1 MVGNAS
7 SRRMPSMSALT
18 APRLPVP
25 RSAGLARWRI
35 GAWVTAPLA
44 AWAIVGAGADPA
56 AAAGAAEK
64 TATAAPLVRIEARG
78 AEGRR
83 IMEGTVIVEAADGGL
98 LLELADERYEIL
110 QPDAIVARTDM
121 PPPAATESADELGR
135 RILAELP
142 AGFALHVTR
151 HYIVCYDTG
160 RDYAKWCA
168 TLFERLHEAFG
179 NFWSKKGLDVHDPAR
194 PLVVV
199 IFANRA
205 DYQAHAARDLGPAA
219 DRVVG
224 YYNLM
229 SNRVTTCDLTG
240 LAAQRRPGTPAGAGL
255 EVLAS
260 PAGSDL
266 VSTLIHEAT
275 HQMAFNCGMH
285 RRLAPVPLWVSEG
298 IATYFET
305 PDLKN
310 TAGWRGIGMVNRPRL
325 ERFLQVHR
333 RGDLEKIVSS
343 DDPFRGAEG
352 AVDAY
357 AAAWALVRHLLETR
371 RTDFIGYLDVLAEKQ
386 PLAADSPRQRLAE
399 FEAAFGAPPAAFEE
413 AIVKALARLDTKRP

>member
-1 MVGNAS
+1 MVGIIS
-7 SRRMPSMSALT
+7 SHRVPSMSAL
-18 APRLPVP
+18 PVP
-25 RSAGLARWRI
+25 PPGEAAVARRRRSGSRSPARL
-35 GAWVTAPLA
+35 VTAVIFLA
-44 AWAIVGAGADPA
+44 LVRPA
-56 AAAGAAEK
+56 SS
-64 TATAAPLVRIEARG
+64 AAPEGERATVDAPHVRVDLRGTGASRSLV
-78 AEGRR
+78 
-83 IMEGTVIVEAADGGL
+83 GTVIVEAVDGGL
-98 LLELADERYEIL
+98 LLELPDERYEIL
-110 QPDAIVARTDM
+110 QPDAIAARADV
-121 PPPAATESADELGR
+121 PPPAADESADDLGR

-151 HYIVCYDTG
+151 HYVVCFDTS
-160 RDYAKWCA
+160 RDYAKWCGA
-168 TLFERLHEAFG
+168 LFERLHEAFG
-179 NFWSKKGLDVHDPAR
+179 NFWSKAGLDVHDPAR

-205 DYQAHAARDLGPAA
+205 DYEAHAARDLGPAA
-219 DRVVG
+219 ARVVG

-229 SNRVTTCDLTG
+229 SNRVTTYDLTG
-240 LAAQRRPGTPAGAGL
+240 LAAQQRPGTRVGAGL

-310 TAGWRGIGMVNRPRL
+310 TAGWRGIGAVNRPRL
-325 ERFLQVHR
+325 QRFLQVHR
-333 RGDLEKIVSS
+333 RGDLERIVSS

-371 RTDFIGYLDVLAEKQ
+371 RADFIGYLRVLAAKQ
-386 PLAADSPRQRLAE
+386 PLADDAPRQRLAE
-399 FEAAFGAPPAAFEE
+399 FEAAFGAPPAAFED
-413 AIVKALARLDTKRP
+413 AIVKALARLAAKLP